1 MLVRDSES
9 CGGGG
14 RAALNFLSINYSVYQ
29 LAQMFLLLLF
39 YPESPLLLNKEKN
52 NFNIILNEE
61 AKYRK
66 SKSLG

>member
-1 MLVRDSES
+1 MW
-9 CGGGG
+9 G
-14 RAALNFLSINYSVYQ
+14 RGRVALAFPSLNHSVYQ

-39 YPESPLLLNKEKN
+39 YAESPLLLNIEKD

-66 SKSLG
+66 SSH